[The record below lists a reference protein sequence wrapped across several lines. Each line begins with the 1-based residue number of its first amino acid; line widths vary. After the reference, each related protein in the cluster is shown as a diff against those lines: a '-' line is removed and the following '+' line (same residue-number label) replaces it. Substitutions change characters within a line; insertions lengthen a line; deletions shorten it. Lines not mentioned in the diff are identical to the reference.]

1 MATTTTKS
9 ILKNSIDSSQEDQSR
24 KTSVGS
30 SDGDDN
36 TSRRSS
42 ILSASGTSMCNYN
55 GWEDF
60 SKKGEKWVEIGN
72 SFVKKIGIRMN
83 TEIWN

>member
-1 MATTTTKS
+1 MATTKS

-30 SDGDDN
+30 SEGDDN

-42 ILSASGTSMCNYN
+42 ILSASGRSNVVMVV
-55 GWEDF
+55 GF
-60 SKKGEKWVEIGN
+60 FRKGFKKGGKLNG
-72 SFVKKIGIRMN
+72 KI
-83 TEIWN
+83 T

>member
-42 ILSASGTSMCNYN
+42 ILSASGTSVCNYN
-55 GWEDF
+55 IWRF
-60 SKKGEKWVEIGN
+60 FQKKGGEMGRN
-72 SFVKKIGIRMN
+72 R
-83 TEIWN
+83 

>member
-42 ILSASGTSMCNYN
+42 ILSASGMSMCNCN
-55 GWEDF
+55 GWEYF
-60 SKKGEKWVEIGN
+60 LFQKK
-72 SFVKKIGIRMN
+72 KKRLRNG
-83 TEIWN
+83 

>member
-1 MATTTTKS
+1 MATTTKS

-42 ILSASGTSMCNYN
+42 ILSASGMSMLQWHSVDIPGFFCHS
-55 GWEDF
+55 DF
-60 SKKGEKWVEIGN
+60 
-72 SFVKKIGIRMN
+72 M
-83 TEIWN
+83 WNWYCGF